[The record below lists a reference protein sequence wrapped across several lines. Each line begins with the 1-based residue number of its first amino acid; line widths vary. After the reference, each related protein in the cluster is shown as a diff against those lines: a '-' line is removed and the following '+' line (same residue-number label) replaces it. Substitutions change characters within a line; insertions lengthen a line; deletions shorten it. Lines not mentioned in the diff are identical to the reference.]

1 MPGYELRPT
10 KIEISAKSII
20 KIIVIILAFWF
31 AYLIRDILLILFV
44 VMILVSAIYP
54 LADWFQSKKIPRL
67 VGVLIIYLIF
77 LALISFIVFLLIPP
91 LIEEVRQLTNDFP
104 HYWTKISTEVTNL
117 GTYSSEYGLQI
128 QDNLKNLNNAL
139 GRAASGVFS
148 ILTDIFGG
156 IFSLVVV
163 LVLTFYMVA
172 EKEALKNIL
181 RSAVPIQYQPR
192 LVRLVVKTQ
201 KKLGQWVRGQL
212 ILCFIIGTMVYI
224 GLSILGIKYAL
235 VLGLLAALTEF
246 IPYLGPIIGSIP
258 AIFIAFSQSPILAL
272 FVVILF
278 ILVNQLENHIIV
290 PKLMQKMTGINPV
303 VSIIAL
309 LVGAEIAGIIGVVL
323 AIPVAICV
331 SVILEDLIENS
342 KKQI

>member
-1 MPGYELRPT
+1 MPGYEPRPT

-20 KIIVIILAFWF
+20 KIIVIILAFWV
-31 AYLIRDILLILFV
+31 AYLIRDIILILFV

-54 LADWFQSKKIPRL
+54 IADWFQSKKIPRL
-67 VGVLIIYLIF
+67 IGVLIIYLIF

-91 LIEEVRQLTNDFP
+91 LVEEVRQLTNDFP

-117 GTYSSEYGLQI
+117 GAYSSEYGLQI

-139 GRAASGVFS
+139 NRAASSVFS
-148 ILTDIFGG
+148 ILADVFDG
-156 IFSLVVV
+156 ILSLMVV

-172 EKEALKNIL
+172 EKEALKDIL
-181 RSAVPIQYQPR
+181 RSAVPIQYQPH
-192 LVRLVVKTQ
+192 LVRLVVKMQ

-212 ILCFIIGTMVYI
+212 ILCFIIGAMVYV

-235 VLGLLAALTEF
+235 VLGLFAALTEF

-258 AIFIAFSQSPILAL
+258 AIFIAFSQSPVLAL

-278 ILVNQLENHIIV
+278 VLVNQLENHIIV

-309 LVGAEIAGIIGVVL
+309 LIGAEIAGIIGVIL
-323 AIPVAICV
+323 AIPIAICV
-331 SVILEDLIENS
+331 SVILEDLIETS